1 MGLEPN
7 LMLSAYFFAALLR
20 YLNFDTSKSLESVEK
35 FTEHFY
41 ND

>member
-7 LMLSAYFFAALLR
+7 LMLSAHFFAALLR